1 MNPAITVG
9 YLIGTF
15 ETSAAIKCD
24 TLKKRFANVDTD
36 TVVSIT
42 KNEFDEIV
50 ELMKI
55 PCTPK
60 KRCDTR
66 MYVQYDSLE
75 LCFSVFDCVCSID
88 SDKITNK
95 QKWTAYQMKCKSG
108 YYNYISPDNLEYY
121 EYIKKFGVPKNY
133 KYYAS
138 SG

>member
-1 MNPAITVG
+1 MKYTNNLLVILMILLLCSCSNMNPAITVG

-24 TLKKRFANVDTD
+24 TLKKRFTNVDTD

-55 PCTPK
+55 SCTPNVI
-60 KRCDTR
+60 CDTR

-75 LCFSVFDCVCSID
+75 
-88 SDKITNK
+88 
-95 QKWTAYQMKCKSG
+95 
-108 YYNYISPDNLEYY
+108 
-121 EYIKKFGVPKNY
+121 
-133 KYYAS
+133 
-138 SG
+138 